1 MYFQDQFRYK
11 SKLKSL
17 DIKLKKISKQLM
29 AVLIIM
35 LVLMLLKYTKGGFVD
50 SANESIKNV
59 FYSDF
64 TTSAKEYVNVYY
76 PKITDYFKG
85 IQKNKAEDDFVFSF
99 LPVEG
104 EITSEFGKRKHP
116 TTGEET
122 NHTGIDLDAAEGT
135 EVKAV
140 YSGVVKM
147 VQEDN
152 TLGLMVVIDHENGYQ
167 TKYAH
172 LSKINVGEGK
182 KVNNG
187 DIIALTGNTGVTTGP
202 HLHFE
207 LLYNDEPIN
216 PLEFL
221 KTQSK

>member
-29 AVLIIM
+29 AVFIIM

-50 SANESIKNV
+50 SASESIKNV

-64 TTSAKEYVNVYY
+64 TTDAKEFVNVYY

-85 IQKNKAEDDFVFSF
+85 TPKNEEEKNFVISF

-104 EITSEFGKRKHP
+104 DITSDFGKRKHP
-116 TTGEET
+116 VTGEET
-122 NHTGIDLDAAEGT
+122 YHTGIDLDAAEGT
-135 EVKAV
+135 EVKVV
-140 YSGVVKM
+140 YKGVVKM
-147 VQEDN
+147 VREDK

-172 LSKINVGEGK
+172 LSKINVAEGER
-182 KVNNG
+182 VNNG

-207 LLYNDEPIN
+207 VIYNDEPIN

-221 KTQSK
+221 KVQSK